1 MKIYV
6 CVKHVPD
13 SAANI
18 VILKKNQIDKNIAFL
33 INPYD
38 EHAVT
43 EAVKL
48 KKQFAPSEVVAVCL
62 GPDDAQKTLRSAME
76 MGADRSILITAEEK
90 QDSIT
95 TARVLKAAIENED
108 GRPGIIFT
116 GCESIDD
123 AGMQTMFRIGAA
135 FDFPVAS
142 NIVNLSIK
150 HGKAIVESEKEGG
163 IRDVYE
169 LSLPCVLGA
178 GRGLNTP
185 AYPTFPQIVKARK
198 KEIKKIDIQTL
209 AIEQPMSSMT
219 IVELKTFVKKRTPRE
234 IKGSPEDAAKELVR
248 ILHDEAKVI

>member
-1 MKIYV
+1 MQIYV

-18 VILKKNQIDKNIAFL
+18 VISGKKSIDKSVPFL

-48 KKQFAPSEVVAVCL
+48 KKNLKNSEVVAVCL
-62 GPDDAQKTLRSAME
+62 GTGDAEKTLRSAME
-76 MGADRSILITAEEK
+76 MGADRSLLIIAESG

-95 TARVLKAAIENED
+95 TAKAIKAAIESD
-108 GRPGIIFT
+108 GDPGIIFT
-116 GCESIDD
+116 GRESIDD
-123 AGMQTMFRIGAA
+123 VGMQTMFRIGKA
-135 FDFPVAS
+135 FGFPVAA
-142 NIVNLSIK
+142 NIVKFSMKDNK
-150 HGKAIVESEKEGG
+150 VAVESEREGG

-185 AYPTFPQIVKARK
+185 EYPTFPQIVKARK
-198 KEIKKIDIQTL
+198 KQIKKIVFNKPE
-209 AIEQPMSSMT
+209 IEKNGAAVEV
-219 IVELKTFVKKRTPRE
+219 VELNPFVKKRSPVE
-234 IKGSPEDAAKELVR
+234 IKGTPMEAAKQLAR
-248 ILHDEAKVI
+248 ILHEEAKVI

>member
-1 MKIYV
+1 MQIYV

-18 VILKKNQIDKNIAFL
+18 VISEKNSIDKTVPFL

-48 KKQFAPSEVVAVCL
+48 KESLSDSEIIAVCL
-62 GPDDAQKTLRSAME
+62 GSEDAEKTLQTAME
-76 MGADRSILITAEEK
+76 MGADRSILITTESV

-95 TARVLKAAIENED
+95 TARALKTAIEND
-108 GRPGIIFT
+108 GNPGIIFT
-116 GCESIDD
+116 GRESIDD
-123 AGMQTMFRIGAA
+123 VGMQTMFRIGKA
-135 FDFPVAS
+135 FGFPVAA
-142 NIVNLSIK
+142 NIVKFAIK
-150 HGKAIVESEKEGG
+150 DGKAIVESEREGG

-185 AYPTFPQIVKARK
+185 IYPTFPQIVKARK
-198 KEIKKIDIQTL
+198 KKIKKIDFISL
-209 AIEQPMSSMT
+209 AIKKPASSMEV
-219 IVELKTFVKKRTPRE
+219 IELKSFVKKRKPKQ
-234 IKGSPEDAAKELVR
+234 IKGDPAKAAKELAK
-248 ILHDEAKVI
+248 ILHGQARVI

>member
-1 MKIYV
+1 MQIYV

-18 VILKKNQIDKNIAFL
+18 VISEKNKIDESIAFL

-48 KKQFAPSEVVAVCL
+48 KKNLGSSEVVAVCL
-62 GPDDAQKTLRSAME
+62 GPCDAEKTLRSAME
-76 MGADRSILITAEEK
+76 MGADRSILITTETK

-95 TARVLKAAIENED
+95 TARALKDAIQND
-108 GRPGIIFT
+108 GTPGIIFT
-116 GCESIDD
+116 GRESIDD
-123 AGMQTMFRIGAA
+123 VGMQTMFRIGKAFGFPAA
-135 FDFPVAS
+135 T
-142 NIVNLSIK
+142 NIVDFSIK
-150 HGKAIVESEKEGG
+150 NGNAIVESEREGG

-169 LSLPCVLGA
+169 LSMPCVLGA

-185 AYPTFPQIVKARK
+185 FYPTFPQIVKARK
-198 KEIKKIDIQTL
+198 KEIKKIDFNTL
-209 AIEQPMSSMT
+209 KIKKPVAAMEVI
-219 IVELKTFVKKRTPRE
+219 ELKSFVKERKPKE
-234 IKGSPEDAAKELVR
+234 IKGSPMEAAKELAR